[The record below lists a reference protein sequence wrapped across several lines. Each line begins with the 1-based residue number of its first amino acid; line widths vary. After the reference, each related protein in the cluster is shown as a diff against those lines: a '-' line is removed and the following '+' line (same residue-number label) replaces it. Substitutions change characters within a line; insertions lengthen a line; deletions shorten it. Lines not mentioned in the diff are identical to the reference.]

1 MTKAVIVEDEALAAE
16 RLEQLIHKIDKDILV
31 VAKPDSIAAAVKW
44 FSQNKPD
51 LVFMDIHLSDG
62 LCFKIFERAEI
73 KSPIIFTT
81 AYDQY
86 AIKAFKVNSID
97 YLLKP
102 IHEKELAAAI
112 QKFKSMRTETSAD
125 FQELLKSFL
134 QKPEYQ
140 KRFLVNAGQKIRS
153 VDVNEVAFFYA
164 DEKIVILQ
172 TREALVKYPLDYTLD
187 KLEEVLVPSSFF
199 RINRK
204 LIVSMDAIKSMY
216 AYSKGRIILEL
227 MPKPD
232 FETIVSI
239 DRGAEFKQ
247 WLNK

>member
-16 RLEQLIHKIDKDILV
+16 RLEQLIHKIDKEILIE
-31 VAKPDSIAAAVKW
+31 AKLDSIAAAVKW

-73 KSPIIFTT
+73 KSPVIFTT

-112 QKFKSMRTETSAD
+112 QKFKSTRTAPSAD
-125 FQELLKSFL
+125 FQQLLKSFL

-140 KRFLVNAGQKIRS
+140 KRFMVNAGQKIRS
-153 VDVNEVAFFYA
+153 IDVNEVAFFYA

-187 KLEEVLVPSSFF
+187 KLEEILVPSSFF

-204 LIVSMDAIKSMY
+204 LIVSMDAIKNMY

-227 MPKPD
+227 SPKPD

-239 DRGAEFKQ
+239 DRAAEFKQ

>member
-16 RLEQLIHKIDKDILV
+16 RLEQLIHKIDKEMLIE
-31 VAKPDSIAAAVKW
+31 AKLDSIAAAVKW
-44 FSQNKPD
+44 FSQNKAD

-62 LCFKIFERAEI
+62 LCFKIFERVEI

-112 QKFKSMRTETSAD
+112 QKFKSMKTETAPD
-125 FQELLKSFL
+125 FQQLFKSFL
-134 QKPEYQ
+134 QKTEYQ
-140 KRFLVNAGQKIRS
+140 KRFMVNAGQKIRS
-153 VDVNEVAFFYA
+153 IDVNEIAFFYA
-164 DEKIVILQ
+164 EEKIVILQ
-172 TREALVKYPLDYTLD
+172 TREALVKYSLDYTLD
-187 KLEEVLVPSSFF
+187 KLEEILVPTSFF

-204 LIVSMDAIKSMY
+204 LIVSMDAIKNMY

-227 MPKPD
+227 LPKPD

-239 DRGAEFKQ
+239 DRAAEFKQ